1 MAMKSFKEYTKS
13 LKEGFLD
20 DDNKEQLAADNF
32 STVEEKETPFPEDN
46 LDDDLTTPNEAGD
59 DDDVDLSDEL
69 GTSDAEADKTEKED
83 LADLKLDELGDDD
96 VKDSGDQKQEE
107 KEAEREVAERT
118 ADNMAELKD
127 AIATLTTKLEA
138 ISDKI
143 DNAGTSEG
151 EGTEGGTDDL
161 AGLENLD
168 LPTEGGEGE
177 GAPAEGGADEGAGVP
192 TEGGETAPA
201 EGSEGAPA
209 EGGEAGGEGGEAGGE
224 EEQNAGSD
232 EDFGEDEVDE
242 TKSEA
247 YNFYA
252 KKGSILNSNSG
263 SLIGKAM
270 NDKLYE
276 FQEDF
281 MNIAKAKIRQ
291 LVEAEKKRL
300 KENHFNF

>member
-1 MAMKSFKEYTKS
+1 MKSFKEYTKS

-46 LDDDLTTPNEAGD
+46 LDDDLTTPNEAG

-143 DNAGTSEG
+143 DNAGSGEG
-151 EGTEGGTDDL
+151 EGAEGGTDDL

-168 LPTEGGEGE
+168 LPAEGGEGE
-177 GAPAEGGADEGAGVP
+177 GTPAEGGAGEGASDVGG
-192 TEGGETAPA
+192 EGGEAAPA

-209 EGGEAGGEGGEAGGE
+209 EGGEAGGE

>member
-59 DDDVDLSDEL
+59 DDVDLSDEL

-83 LADLKLDELGDDD
+83 LADLKLDELEDDD

-143 DNAGTSEG
+143 DNAGTGEG
-151 EGTEGGTDDL
+151 EGAEGGSDDL

-168 LPTEGGEGE
+168 LPAEGGEGE
-177 GAPAEGGADEGAGVP
+177 GAPAEGGE
-192 TEGGETAPA
+192 TGGEA
-201 EGSEGAPA
+201 APA
-209 EGGEAGGEGGEAGGE
+209 EGGEGASTEGEGVTAEGGEAGGE

>member
-1 MAMKSFKEYTKS
+1 MKSFKEYTKS

-59 DDDVDLSDEL
+59 NDVDLSDEL
-69 GTSDAEADKTEKED
+69 GTADAEADKTEKED

-151 EGTEGGTDDL
+151 EGAEGGSDDL

-168 LPTEGGEGE
+168 LPAEGGEGE
-177 GAPAEGGADEGAGVP
+177 GAPAEGGAGEGAGAP
-192 TEGGETAPA
+192 AEGGETAPA
-201 EGSEGAPA
+201 KGGEGAPA
-209 EGGEAGGEGGEAGGE
+209 EGGEAGGE

>member
-1 MAMKSFKEYTKS
+1 MKSFKEYTKS

-32 STVEEKETPFPEDN
+32 STVEEKETPFPEDS
-46 LDDDLTTPNEAGD
+46 LDDDLTTPNEAG

-143 DNAGTSEG
+143 DNAGTGEG
-151 EGTEGGTDDL
+151 EGADGGSDDL

-168 LPTEGGEGE
+168 LPSEGGEGE
-177 GAPAEGGADEGAGVP
+177 GAPAEGGAGEGAS
-192 TEGGETAPA
+192 TEGGEGG
-201 EGSEGAPA
+201 ESAPA
-209 EGGEAGGEGGEAGGE
+209 EGGEGAPAEGGEAGGE

>member
-59 DDDVDLSDEL
+59 DDVDLS
-69 GTSDAEADKTEKED
+69 
-83 LADLKLDELGDDD
+83 DELGDDD

-143 DNAGTSEG
+143 DNAGSDEG
-151 EGTEGGTDDL
+151 EGAEGGTDDL

-168 LPTEGGEGE
+168 LPAEGGEGE
-177 GAPAEGGADEGAGVP
+177 GAPAEGGAGEGA
-192 TEGGETAPA
+192 
-201 EGSEGAPA
+201 GAPA
-209 EGGEAGGEGGEAGGE
+209 EGGEAAPADNGEGAPAEGGEAGGE

-263 SLIGKAM
+263 SLIGKVM

>member
-1 MAMKSFKEYTKS
+1 MPIKSFKEYTKS

-59 DDDVDLSDEL
+59 DDVDLSDEL
-69 GTSDAEADKTEKED
+69 GTADAEADKTEKED
-83 LADLKLDELGDDD
+83 LADLKLDELGDDN

-143 DNAGTSEG
+143 DNAGSGEG
-151 EGTEGGTDDL
+151 EGAEGGTDDL

-168 LPTEGGEGE
+168 LPAEGGEGE
-177 GAPAEGGADEGAGVP
+177 GAPAEGGAGEGA
-192 TEGGETAPA
+192 
-201 EGSEGAPA
+201 GAPA
-209 EGGEAGGEGGEAGGE
+209 EGGEAAPADNGEGAPAEGGEAGGE

>member
-46 LDDDLTTPNEAGD
+46 LDDDLTTPNEAG

-143 DNAGTSEG
+143 DNAGSGEG
-151 EGTEGGTDDL
+151 EGAEGGADDL

-177 GAPAEGGADEGAGVP
+177 GAPAEGGAGEGAGASA
-192 TEGGETAPA
+192 EGGEA
-201 EGSEGAPA
+201 APA
-209 EGGEAGGEGGEAGGE
+209 EGGEGAPAEGGEAGGE

>member
-59 DDDVDLSDEL
+59 DDVDLSDEL
-69 GTSDAEADKTEKED
+69 GTADAEADKTEKED
-83 LADLKLDELGDDD
+83 LADLKLDELEDDD

-143 DNAGTSEG
+143 DNAGSGEG
-151 EGTEGGTDDL
+151 EGAEGGTDDL

-168 LPTEGGEGE
+168 LPAEGGEGE
-177 GAPAEGGADEGAGVP
+177 GAPAEGGAGEGAG
-192 TEGGETAPA
+192 APA
-201 EGSEGAPA
+201 EGGEAAPADNVEGAPA
-209 EGGEAGGEGGEAGGE
+209 EGGEADGE
-224 EEQNAGSD
+224 EENAGSD

-252 KKGSILNSNSG
+252 KKGSILNSNSD
-263 SLIGKAM
+263 SLIGKAL

-281 MNIAKAKIRQ
+281 MNLAKAKIRQ
-291 LVEAEKKRL
+291 LVEVEKKRL

>member
-46 LDDDLTTPNEAGD
+46 LDNDLTTPNEAGD
-59 DDDVDLSDEL
+59 NDVDLSDEL
-69 GTSDAEADKTEKED
+69 GTADAEADKTEKED

-96 VKDSGDQKQEE
+96 VKDSGDQKQDE

-143 DNAGTSEG
+143 DNAGAGEG
-151 EGTEGGTDDL
+151 EGAEGGTDDL

-168 LPTEGGEGE
+168 LPAEGGEGE
-177 GAPAEGGADEGAGVP
+177 GAPAEGGAGEGAGAP
-192 TEGGETAPA
+192 AEGGETAPA
-201 EGSEGAPA
+201 EGGEGAPA
-209 EGGEAGGEGGEAGGE
+209 EGGEAGGE